1 MRNFYLIANPTRD
14 IGLEAAHRIEEYL
27 KKRDC
32 RYSINVTAESN
43 EYDRYTDSSSVP
55 EDTDCILVLGGD
67 GTLIQAASDVAD
79 LGIPILGINTGRLGY
94 LTDVEKDEII
104 PALDAV
110 IEDKYLVDER
120 MMITGDIISGSDVL
134 CTESSL
140 NDIVVHRQGD
150 MRIVEYNVYVNK
162 KFLKRYRADGIIV
175 CTPTGS
181 TAYSLSA
188 GGPIVEPGS
197 KLFIITPICPH
208 TLNSRSV
215 VLSAEDE
222 IFISTGMKDIAVAF
236 DGREI
241 SALPEDGGVSITRSE
256 RVTRIVRLHDDSF
269 LNVLHNKFK
278 DEM

>member
-1 MRNFYLIANPTRD
+1 MKNFYLIANPTRD
-14 IGLEAAHRIEEYL
+14 TGLETAHKIEAYL
-27 KKRDC
+27 KEHGL
-32 RYSINVTAESN
+32 RYIVNVTAESD

-55 EDTDCILVLGGD
+55 RDTDCILVLGGD

-94 LTDVEKDEII
+94 LADVEKDEII
-104 PALDAV
+104 PALEAI

-120 MMITGDIISGSDVL
+120 MMITGDIISGGSIL

-140 NDIVVHRQGD
+140 NDIIVHRHGD
-150 MRIVEYNVYVNK
+150 MRIVEYNVYVNN
-162 KFLKRYRADGIIV
+162 KFLKSYRADGIIV
-175 CTPTGS
+175 STPTGS

-222 IFISTGMKDIAVAF
+222 IYISTGKKDIAVAF

-241 SALPEDGGVSITRSE
+241 SSLPEDGGVRIRRSE
-256 RVTRIVRLHDDSF
+256 KITKIVRLHDDSF
-269 LNVLHNKFK
+269 LDVLHNKFR
-278 DEM
+278 DEV

>member
-241 SALPEDGGVSITRSE
+241 SALPEDGGVRITRSE